1 MKIVI
6 SISLLAI
13 LIFAF
18 FTTGI
23 CAEREIPKFKI
34 IGNYKRSTFSIV
46 VPKGTSD
53 KQLSDLISE
62 FKNAREENYLSKYF
76 PPTTSGGK
84 FGNYAAIFVYVF
96 TDEKRASAE
105 LLNKYMETS
114 EYSKSDKIFAQKYA
128 ETVSAYYMYHV
139 LNHQEFG
146 CLGLRDVGVKQ
157 TKKYKKL
164 FAANV
169 PY

>member
-1 MKIVI
+1 MKFVI
-6 SISLLAI
+6 RLLLIAI
-13 LIFAF
+13 LFLAMS
-18 FTTGI
+18 TTGI
-23 CAEREIPKFKI
+23 CTDKEIPRFKI
-34 IGNYKRSTFSIV
+34 VGNYKRSTFSIV

-62 FKNAREENYLSKYF
+62 FKKAREGNYLSKYF

-96 TDEKRASAE
+96 TDEKKASNE

-128 ETVSAYYMYHV
+128 EKVSAYYMYHV
-139 LNHQEFG
+139 LNNQEFG

-157 TKKYKKL
+157 IKKYKKL

>member
-1 MKIVI
+1 MALFPFVEVSAKTLVKEKR
-6 SISLLAI
+6 L
-13 LIFAF
+13 F
-18 FTTGI
+18 FTL
-23 CAEREIPKFKI
+23 
-34 IGNYKRSTFSIV
+34 Y
-46 VPKGTSD
+46 
-53 KQLSDLISE
+53 E
-62 FKNAREENYLSKYF
+62 FTQNILHYQNAREGNSLSKYF
-76 PPTTSGGK
+76 PSTTSGGK

-96 TDEKRASAE
+96 TDEKRASDE